1 MMESH
6 DDMEATIKVVGT
18 NFSTLNLNESWVEL
32 GTGESTMVR
41 AKLDHHSKSQLL
53 QLIDSSR

>member
-6 DDMEATIKVVGT
+6 DEMEATIKVVGT

-41 AKLDHHSKSQLL
+41 QAWPSFKSNYWN
-53 QLIDSSR
+53 